1 MATDYWSAAIRN
13 HVEMKAV
20 TFSPVQY
27 SMSLTNL
34 TYAYVQPFVKYQVQ
48 QRTLCSTAFDLHFV
62 FDTQGPWDTREL
74 STQANAYSAC
84 VPGAR
89 VLFQLPV
96 P

>member
-34 TYAYVQPFVKYQVQ
+34 TYAYV
-48 QRTLCSTAFDLHFV
+48 
-62 FDTQGPWDTREL
+62 
-74 STQANAYSAC
+74 
-84 VPGAR
+84 
-89 VLFQLPV
+89 
-96 P
+96 